1 MKPNIT
7 VAEVQDKQ
15 LELKSN
21 IQKLLND
28 FKYETGFYVES
39 IDLDYYSSL
48 NCKRAGIVVEIN
60 TRINPK

>member
-21 IQKLLND
+21 IQKLLMD
-28 FKYETGFYVES
+28 FKNETGFYVDS
-39 IDLDYYSSL
+39 INLDYYSSL
-48 NCKRAGIVVEIN
+48 AEKNAVLIVDISS
-60 TRINPK
+60 RINQ

>member
-21 IQKLLND
+21 IQKLLID
-28 FKYETGFYVES
+28 FKNETGFYVDH
-39 IDLDYYSSL
+39 INLDYYSSL
-48 NCKRAGIVVEIN
+48 AEKNAVLIVDISS
-60 TRINPK
+60 RINQ

>member
-21 IQKLLND
+21 IQKLLMD
-28 FKYETGFYVES
+28 FKNETGFYVDS
-39 IDLDYYSSL
+39 INLDYYSSL
-48 NCKRAGIVVEIN
+48 AEKNAVLIIDIS
-60 TRINPK
+60 TRINQ